1 MAEVNKRQYKDL
13 DKRIKEIKDWMTEQE
28 ASLSDRSLLN
38 NFSFLT
44 TVMERYQTALENGK
58 SQMQQMQEGLAE
70 NYQLVEEF
78 IDKTEQKEKWDK
90 FLLEKR
96 EEAQRKF
103 DEENDPNYK
112 IKQELADAEAEAE
125 EGGDDKTED

>member
-13 DKRIKEIKDWMTEQE
+13 DKRIKEIRDWMTEQE

-78 IDKTEQKEKWDK
+78 IDKTEQKEEWDK

-112 IKQELADAEAEAE
+112 LKQELADAEAEAE

>member
-1 MAEVNKRQYKDL
+1 
-13 DKRIKEIKDWMTEQE
+13 MTEQE

-78 IDKTEQKEKWDK
+78 IEKTEQKEKWDK
-90 FLLEKR
+90 FLDDKR
-96 EEAQRKF
+96 EEAQKKF
-103 DEENDPNYK
+103 D
-112 IKQELADAEAEAE
+112 
-125 EGGDDKTED
+125 